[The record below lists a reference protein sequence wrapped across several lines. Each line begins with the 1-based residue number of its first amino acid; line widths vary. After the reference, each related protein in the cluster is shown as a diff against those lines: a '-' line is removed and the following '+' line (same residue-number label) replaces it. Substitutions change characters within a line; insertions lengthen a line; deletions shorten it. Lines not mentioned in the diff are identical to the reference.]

1 MLYYSFVDV
10 RSYSKMDR
18 SLFFSKERTTKK
30 SNHSLDAIRY
40 ISFASL
46 LSEEKNDD
54 KVKIFRKMYGH
65 HLYLHL
71 SNWSLYILLMICET
85 IGSRPRQS
93 ICKYRLQDPCA
104 KLHSFSLS
112 HIMMKVPFTFLF
124 YMNCQSTNSNN
135 CIHDIYVWSIC

>member
-1 MLYYSFVDV
+1 MSVHILKWIGQFFFQKRERQKS
-10 RSYSKMDR
+10 RTIHWT
-18 SLFFSKERTTKK
+18 LFDIF
-30 SNHSLDAIRY
+30 LLPL
-40 ISFASL
+40 SL
-46 LSEEKNDD
+46 LSEQKNDD

-104 KLHSFSLS
+104 KLHSFILS
-112 HIMMKVPFTFLF
+112 HIMTKVPFTFLIF